1 MEKHLCAPS
10 YLLFEEGKYF
20 KSCHASSI
28 LVLKDGTVLVA
39 YFAGDHEKADNVGI
53 WLSRCEG
60 GAWESP
66 REIAK
71 VAPVAHWNPV
81 LMEIADG
88 VRLVFKVG
96 AEIADWLS
104 WTMTSRDG
112 GCTWSEPRPY
122 GEACGPVRAKP
133 IRLADGRLLAGN
145 SEEKATDRLRWRT
158 FADVST
164 DDGAHFSRLA
174 PIPIENDC
182 ADAPNYIAG
191 AGAIQPALWE
201 DVPEHVH
208 AFLRT
213 TGSYLFRSDSGDGGQ
228 SWCPAYNT
236 GLPNNNSG
244 IDAVFAQ
251 GSVYLVLNPVSQNWG
266 ARTPLAILR
275 SQDGGEHFEPFFT
288 LEDMPWDEKENKSAE
303 FSYPAMVFD
312 GRALHISYTY
322 MRRSIAYRRIALP

>member
-1 MEKHLCAPS
+1 MEKRLCAPD

-28 LVLKDGTVLVA
+28 LALKDGTVLVA

-60 GAWESP
+60 GAWEPP

-145 SEEKATDRLRWRT
+145 SEEKTTDRLRWRT
-158 FADVST
+158 FVDVST

-174 PIPIENDC
+174 PIPIENDR
-182 ADAPNYIAG
+182 ADAPNCIAG

-201 DVPEHVH
+201 DAPGACTRLFAHDGAVTFS
-208 AFLRT
+208 ART
-213 TGSYLFRSDSGDGGQ
+213 VGMEGR
-228 SWCPAYNT
+228 A
-236 GLPNNNSG
+236 
-244 IDAVFAQ
+244 
-251 GSVYLVLNPVSQNWG
+251 G
-266 ARTPLAILR
+266 ARLTTPAFPTTTAASTPLLFGA
-275 SQDGGEHFEPFFT
+275 
-288 LEDMPWDEKENKSAE
+288 
-303 FSYPAMVFD
+303 V
-312 GRALHISYTY
+312 
-322 MRRSIAYRRIALP
+322 SI